1 MTESDEAVL
10 FRRVREVL
18 EAALELPPP
27 QRSPYLKKACAGD
40 DALYRRAAALLAA
53 DAQDASPIDEPIAD
67 LALHLLG
74 LGQGHRPGHGHG
86 NHLQGEAQTGRRIGA
101 HQLLASIGHGGM
113 GSIYLAERVDGEY
126 QEQVAIKLIRPGLG
140 SEALIDRFRQERQIL
155 AQLNHPNIGR
165 ILDGGVTEDGQPYFV
180 MEHIE
185 GEPIDRYCAGNGSK
199 PPPSRRQLLE
209 LFAEVCDAVHA
220 AHRNL
225 IIHCDLK
232 PSNIL
237 VTADGVPKLLDFGI
251 ARPAPETTGSDQPAE
266 GAPIPSALTP
276 DYASP
281 EQQRGEALTTASD
294 IFSLGVVLHQLLKG
308 RLPSATDTSTSEEP
322 LNADLRAILGHALA
336 EEPDRRYSSA
346 RELGADL
353 RRHLDYQPVAARQPT
368 WTYRVGKFLRRRWLA
383 ATLSCLILASA
394 AVGLWATLHQAQLA
408 RARGLQAE
416 RAFDFLVDVF
426 VASDPDE
433 AGGPTDL
440 ALVQLL
446 EEAAARTP
454 EEFTDAPSLQARLM
468 DVIGMVYSSLGRYEE
483 AEPLLR
489 QALELRQKSFSGNH
503 EDLAVSLDHLGL
515 LQISRGQLDE
525 AEGYLDEA
533 LTMRRELLGSN
544 HEAVADSLHR
554 LGRLRRSQNRLEES
568 ETSYR
573 EALSLR
579 RALLGKHKD
588 VAVTLNNLGVVLS
601 SRGRLDEAEEVLRE
615 AAELFEE
622 LLGPEHWRLGN
633 TLSNLALVLKSRRQ
647 YPEAMALYR
656 HALEL
661 QRRHLGGDHP
671 ELANTLNN
679 LAVVL
684 FREGNLDEAERSF
697 REALKI
703 QVPRL
708 GEDHLRVASIRRN
721 LGMVLLDQARLIE
734 AEALLRRT
742 LRVFTAKLDSDSP
755 DVEST
760 QAALGR
766 VLAAAGRHEEA
777 VVMLRASLE
786 SRQQRGASPYL
797 IAVASSR
804 LAASL
809 TALGQPQEAVELLLP
824 AVATLE
830 EERGD
835 QHPRTIEAR
844 AALAAAKKK
853 LD

>member
-1 MTESDEAVL
+1 MTGSVEAKN
-10 FRRVREVL
+10 FRRVRKVL
-18 EAALELPPP
+18 EAALELPPE
-27 QRSPYLKKACAGD
+27 QRSPYLQKTCAGD
-40 DALYRRAAALLAA
+40 DALYQRVAALLAA
-53 DAQDASPIDEPIAD
+53 DARDASPIDEPIAD

-74 LGQGHRPGHGHG
+74 QGQAD
-86 NHLQGEAQTGRRIGA
+86 AQTGRRIGA
-101 HQLLASIGHGGM
+101 HRLLASIGHGGM
-113 GSIYLAERVDGEY
+113 GSIYLAERADGEY
-126 QEQVAIKLIRPGLG
+126 QEQVAIKLIRPGLS

-185 GEPIDRYCAGNGSK
+185 GEPIDRYCAAGGNSK
-199 PPPSRRQLLE
+199 LPPSRRQLLE

-251 ARPAPETTGSDQPAE
+251 ARPAPKTLGRDRSEKGTATPT
-266 GAPIPSALTP
+266 ALTP

-281 EQQRGEALTTASD
+281 EQQRGETLTTASD
-294 IFSLGVVLHQLLKG
+294 IFSLGVVLHLLLKG
-308 RLPSATDTSTSEEP
+308 RLPSATEKSVSEP
-322 LNADLRAILGHALA
+322 ALKADLRAILRCALA
-336 EEPDRRYSSA
+336 QEPDQRYSSA
-346 RELGADL
+346 REFGADL
-353 RRHLDYQPVAARQPT
+353 RRHIEHLPVTAQHPT
-368 WTYRVGKFLRRRWLA
+368 WTYRAGKFLRRRWLA
-383 ATLSCLILASA
+383 ATLTCLILASA
-394 AVGLWATLHQAQLA
+394 AAGFFATLHQAELA
-408 RARGLQAE
+408 RARGQQAE

-440 ALVQLL
+440 ALIQLL
-446 EEAAARTP
+446 DEAAARTP
-454 EEFTDAPSLQARLM
+454 EEFTDAPPLQARLM

-489 QALELRQKSFSGNH
+489 QALELRQESLSDNH

-515 LQISRGQLDE
+515 LQISRGQLEE
-525 AEGYLDEA
+525 AELYLDKA
-533 LTMRRELLGSN
+533 LSMRRELLGSS

-554 LGRLRRSQNRLEES
+554 LGRLRRSQDRLEEA

-588 VAVTLNNLGVVLS
+588 VAVTLNNLGVVLRS
-601 SRGRLDEAEEVLRE
+601 QGRLDEAEEVLRE

-633 TLSNLALVLKSRRQ
+633 TQSNLALVLKTRRQ

-656 HALEL
+656 HALEI

-684 FREGNLDEAERSF
+684 FREGNLDEAEASF
-697 REALKI
+697 REALEI

-721 LGMVLLDQARLIE
+721 LGMVLLDQPRLSE
-734 AEALLRRT
+734 AEALLRRS

-755 DVEST
+755 DIEST
-760 QAALGR
+760 QSGLGR
-766 VLAAAGRHEEA
+766 VLAAAHRHGDAE
-777 VVMLRASLE
+777 VMLRASLE
-786 SRQQRGASPYL
+786 SRQRRGASPYL
-797 IAVASSR
+797 IAVASTR

-809 TALGQPQEAVELLLP
+809 TALGRQQEAVQLLRP
-824 AVATLE
+824 ALATLE
-830 EERGD
+830 DERGD
-835 QHPRTIEAR
+835 QHPRTLEAR
-844 AALAAAKKK
+844 AALATAETKVP
-853 LD
+853 